1 MSCVNFLIFLI
12 WIFPFFIIPVIPIK
26 KSLFCGQLQPF
37 SEHNSLNKK
46 SKEMVSSI
54 MAILLRS
61 TFSQSSLTLVVTQ
74 VSPNQPFLQLCTITT
89 KNRRKYHIVAF
100 HPYISK
106 CDDQICFYSRRSRRV
121 SKERPKTATL
131 PHPQVLDETLKD
143 KVTLTIA
150 LWVKQNK
157 HVFSQGSSPSF
168 HIISI

>member
-26 KSLFCGQLQPF
+26 KSLFCGQLQLF

-89 KNRRKYHIVAF
+89 KKQKK
-100 HPYISK
+100 ISYCCIPPIYFK
-106 CDDQICFYSRRSRRV
+106 MWRSDLFFQPAIPARFKR
-121 SKERPKTATL
+121 TAKNSN
-131 PHPQVLDETLKD
+131 PAP
-143 KVTLTIA
+143 
-150 LWVKQNK
+150 
-157 HVFSQGSSPSF
+157 SSSPWWNSQR
-168 HIISI
+168 